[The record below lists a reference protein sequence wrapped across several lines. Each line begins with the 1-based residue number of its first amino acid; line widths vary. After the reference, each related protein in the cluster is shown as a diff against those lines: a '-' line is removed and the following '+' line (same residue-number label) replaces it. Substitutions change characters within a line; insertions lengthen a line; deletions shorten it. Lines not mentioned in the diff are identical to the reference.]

1 LKTKIEKKH
10 KVLRRLIKILFA
22 FLIFILLLKLFIV
35 DFFRIPTPS
44 MKETLLEGDFIIVNK
59 TAYSIT
65 TPLQIPFWNKRL
77 NRKDLYKTGKPEFN
91 DVVAFEIPNNYYDPA
106 SDDYSVLIKRII
118 GLPGDTIEI
127 KDQILFINNQK
138 YRTPSYIKLNL
149 QETPG
154 ETVKQ
159 DLFPYNHKWNLEN
172 YGPIVIPKKGMK
184 VELNPKNILQW
195 QNAINSEFGKSV
207 ISVEGTVIN
216 LNGKAIREYTFEKD
230 YYFVLGDNRKNS
242 IDSRYFGYVS
252 EDWLI
257 GKAMFIYWSQIPV
270 QYWGLSDFY
279 SSIRFSRLM
288 QTID

>member
-1 LKTKIEKKH
+1 MKTKIEKKH

-195 QNAINSEFGKSV
+195 QNAINSEFGKKV

-270 QYWGLSDFY
+270 QYSGLSDFY